1 MTKAKGDQ
9 AVLRVLHSDVLLPD
23 EIQVSGEADV
33 NDQSSGL
40 PPTRA
45 DENSRYQLEE
55 TCTVGRNPAC
65 TIRIRR
71 ERTDISRL
79 HATIAREGQ
88 RYRLTD
94 HSSRGTF
101 VNNQRV
107 EGSRLLDSG
116 DILGFGESPRML
128 RFVDPTAA
136 PSLLTLRERDV
147 LRHMMQGRTNKEI
160 GALLHIAPDTVNT
173 HVQRIFEKLGV
184 HSRTEAV
191 VLAQTTGLLDEHGG
205 SRAGA

>member
-1 MTKAKGDQ
+1 MTKLSSVD
-9 AVLRVLHSDVLLPD
+9 AVLKVLHSDVLLP
-23 EIQVSGEADV
+23 GETPGSSQGE
-33 NDQSSGL
+33 DQAATL
-40 PPTRA
+40 APTRT
-45 DENSRYQLEE
+45 DENSRYRLEA
-55 TCTVGRNPAC
+55 TCTIGRNPSC

-79 HATIAREGQ
+79 HATITREGL
-88 RYRLTD
+88 RYRLQD

-107 EGSRLLDSG
+107 EGSYLLDSG

-128 RFVDPTAA
+128 RFIDQTATA
-136 PSLLTLRERDV
+136 SLLTMRERDV
-147 LRHMMQGRTNKEI
+147 LGHMMQGRTNKEI
-160 GALLHIAPDTVNT
+160 GVVLHIAPDTVNT

-191 VLAQTTGLLDEHGG
+191 ILAQTKGLLDEHNR
-205 SRAGA
+205 SRDNS